1 MYPVPRVDEN
11 LEKTDFQTN
20 TVKLILT
27 RFKHFMTFNSIN
39 FGQTPKFWP
48 PMESAGQITLFKV
61 PFAEI
66 ENFQFL
72 TKITDNSKTA
82 YRSKK
87 ILTPSEAQRK
97 ITPGKVPQVKFCSD
111 EFFNMHGILPVFGA
125 SAKNVYVQKIR
136 SDPAND
142 GRRVKYFQNLPS
154 IFTGILHNSRDVQ
167 SNLKNPS
174 PPPQTPPPNTQSL
187 GPSGLGF
194 N

>member
-1 MYPVPRVDEN
+1 
-11 LEKTDFQTN
+11 
-20 TVKLILT
+20 
-27 RFKHFMTFNSIN
+27 
-39 FGQTPKFWP
+39 
-48 PMESAGQITLFKV
+48 MEPAGQNTLLKV
-61 PFAEI
+61 LLAKI
-66 ENFQFL
+66 KNFNFL
-72 TKITDNSKTA
+72 TKNADNSETA
-82 YRSKK
+82 YRSKE
-87 ILTPSEAQRK
+87 IFTPSEAQCK
-97 ITPGKVPQVKFCSD
+97 ITPDKVPQDNFCSD
-111 EFFNMHGILPVFGA
+111 EFFNMLEILPVFGA

-194 N
+194 NKNCLPNCIRPTSISALEL